1 MEILEIFIMM
11 IIGGL
16 IGWLT
21 NIVAIKLLF
30 RPLYPIEMPIIK
42 FKIQGLI
49 PKRKSEIAN
58 SIGIVVEEE
67 LLSIY
72 EIIDK
77 VIDEDEIDRIKFTL
91 LKKINIII
99 DEKLPSLIPSTIKKM
114 ILNYVNDFIA
124 QEGDEAIKDLMD
136 EIIDKAVEKV
146 KISQIVEDKINTY
159 DMKKI
164 EEIIISIAKKEL
176 RHIEVLGGI
185 LGLLI
190 GLIQG
195 LLVFFVF

>member
-1 MEILEIFIMM
+1 MAAIEIILMM

-21 NIVAIKLLF
+21 NIIAIKLLF
-30 RPLYPIEMPIIK
+30 KPLYPVEIPIIK
-42 FKIQGLI
+42 LKIQGLI
-49 PKRKSEIAN
+49 PKRKAEVAE
-58 SIGIVVEEE
+58 SIGLVVEEE
-67 LLSIY
+67 LLSIH

-77 VIDEDEIDRIKFTL
+77 VIEEDDIDKIKF
-91 LKKINIII
+91 KIMQKINIIVA
-99 DEKLPSLIPSTIKKM
+99 EKLPPLIPSTFKKM

-124 QEGDEAIKDLMD
+124 QEGEAAIREMMD
-136 EIIDKAVEKV
+136 EMIDKAVEKV
-146 KISQIVEDKINTY
+146 KISQIVEEKINNY
-159 DMKKI
+159 DIEKI
-164 EEIIISIAKKEL
+164 EEIIISVAKKEL
-176 RHIEVLGGI
+176 KHIEILGGI

>member
-30 RPLYPIEMPIIK
+30 KPLYPIEIPIIK
-42 FKIQGLI
+42 FNIQGLI
-49 PKRKSEIAN
+49 PKRKNEIAK
-58 SIGIVVEEE
+58 SIGEVVEEE
-67 LLSIY
+67 LLSIH

-77 VIDEDEIDRIKFTL
+77 AVDEDEIGRIKITIL
-91 LKKINIII
+91 NKINIII
-99 DEKLPSLIPSTIKKM
+99 EEKLPSLIPSTIKKM
-114 ILNYVNDFIA
+114 ILNYVNDFIV
-124 QEGDEAIKDLMD
+124 QEGDKAIKELVD
-136 EIIDKAVEKV
+136 EMIDNAVEKV
-146 KISQIVEDKINTY
+146 KISEIVEDKINTY
-159 DMKKI
+159 DIKKI
-164 EEIIISIAKKEL
+164 EEIIISVAKKEL
-176 RHIEVLGGI
+176 KHIEILGGI

-195 LLVFFVF
+195 LLVFYVF

>member
-21 NIVAIKLLF
+21 NIIAIKLLF
-30 RPLYPIEMPIIK
+30 RPLYPIEIPILK
-42 FKIQGLI
+42 LKVQGLI
-49 PKRKSEIAN
+49 PKRKNEVAQ

-67 LLSIY
+67 LLSIH

-77 VIDEDEIDRIKFTL
+77 VIEEDDIDKIKV
-91 LKKINIII
+91 KIMQKINIIVA
-99 DEKLPSLIPSTIKKM
+99 EKLPPLIPSTFKKM
-114 ILNYVNDFIA
+114 ILNYVNDFID
-124 QEGDEAIKDLMD
+124 QEGESAIREMMD
-136 EIIDKAVEKV
+136 EMIDKAVDKV
-146 KISQIVEDKINTY
+146 QISQIVEEKINAY
-159 DMKKI
+159 EIEKI
-164 EEIIISIAKKEL
+164 EEIIISVAKKEL
-176 RHIEVLGGI
+176 KHIEILGGI

-190 GLIQG
+190 GFIQG